1 MMGFGHGMFGRGF
14 LNGFGIMGGGL
25 FSMIFWLI
33 IIAAA
38 FYFFTNY
45 NRDNHQRSS
54 SRNFNNLPQSSRAEE
69 IAKERF
75 AKGEISKDELKEI
88 LDNIK

>member
-1 MMGFGHGMFGRGF
+1 MIGFGRGMIGRGF
-14 LNGFGIMGGGL
+14 YNGFGIMGGGV

-33 IIAAA
+33 LIAAA

-45 NRDNHQRSS
+45 NRDNYQRGS
-54 SRNFNNLPQSSRAEE
+54 SRNFNNLPQRNKAEE

-75 AKGEISKDELKEI
+75 AKGEISKEELKEI